1 VELTKLSVF
10 QFRNFE
16 RQEISFSSGTNLFV
30 GRNGQG
36 KTNLL
41 EAIYLLGYGRSFRT
55 SVPRECI
62 QHGRTESAVE
72 GTVRRGGLT
81 RNLRVLFAAAE
92 KKVLLHGKQV
102 DLDEFAGN
110 LHILAFTQEHMKVV
124 RGGPGERRAFLDR
137 AMILLFPGHMRYL
150 SSYSRALK
158 QRNRILS
165 EASESGRSLDVTLL
179 ESWEEALIQNGAR
192 ILINRMRY
200 ADQIKEQL
208 PPGLFGS
215 DTLKMHYLS
224 TVPAR
229 NADSDEIEREFRGR
243 LQNARNLDQKTGYT
257 SVGPHRDDLKLFVN
271 GKSLTDFGSA
281 GQQRSALLSLYFAQ
295 MEIHR
300 NTHSFYPVFL
310 MDDAEAELDEPRLK
324 TFLRYLEQRTQT
336 FLTTAKE
343 SFFPPLVGGALET
356 YRIDAGKVS

>member
-1 VELTKLSVF
+1 VELTRLSVF
-10 QFRNFE
+10 QFRNFD
-16 RQEISFSSGTNLFV
+16 RQEIRFSAGTNLFI

-55 SVPRECI
+55 SLPRDCI
-62 QHGRTESAVE
+62 QHGQKDAAVE
-72 GTVRRGGLT
+72 GTVQRGGLT
-81 RNLRVLFAAAE
+81 RDLKVLISAAE

-110 LHILAFTQEHMKVV
+110 IHILAFTQEHMKVV

-165 EASESGRSLDVTLL
+165 EAYESGRSLDEAFL
-179 ESWEEALIQNGAR
+179 ESWQEALIQNGVR
-192 ILINRMRY
+192 ILVNRMRY
-200 ADQIKEQL
+200 VDQIKEQL
-208 PPGLFGS
+208 PAGLFGS
-215 DTLKMHYLS
+215 DTLKMHYVS
-224 TVPAR
+224 TVPA
-229 NADSDEIEREFRGR
+229 NADSEELESEFRRR

-257 SVGPHRDDLKLFVN
+257 TVGPHRDDLKLFVN
-271 GKSLTDFGSA
+271 GKSVIDFGSA

-300 NTHSFYPVFL
+300 NAHGFYPVFL
-310 MDDAEAELDEPRLK
+310 MDDAEAELDEVRLK

-343 SFFPPLVGGALET
+343 SFFPPLVGSGLASF
-356 YRIDAGKVS
+356 RIDGGKVS